1 MALHFILTNNCC
13 SFRKNFLKK
22 ISIYSKGG
30 DIYERLR
37 ISMSNDSQLLKIQD
51 LYACIDETSIL
62 KGINL
67 EIKPGEIHA
76 IMGRNGSG
84 KTTTANIIMGHPD
97 YEVESGTVELNGK
110 DLLEMETWERA
121 REGVF
126 LSFQYP
132 QAVPGLQVGNFLRK
146 SVAATLGED
155 AAKGKDFRN
164 KLKESMKELDIPS
177 SFLGRYV
184 NDGFSGGEKKRFE
197 ILQLMLMTPKL
208 AILDETDSGLD
219 IDGIRTVAKGIN
231 AAIRGTDSG
240 ALIITHYSR
249 ILEHVKPDKIHVLIG
264 GKIVKTGGPELALEL
279 EEKGYDW
286 LEDSNEN

>member
-1 MALHFILTNNCC
+1 MAPDTPVLEISNLHAGIDDTAIL
-13 SFRKNFLKK
+13 R
-22 ISIYSKGG
+22 
-30 DIYERLR
+30 
-37 ISMSNDSQLLKIQD
+37 
-51 LYACIDETSIL
+51 
-62 KGINL
+62 GINL
-67 EIKPGEIHA
+67 EIPPGEIHA

-97 YEVESGTVELNGK
+97 FEITDGTVQLDGE
-110 DLLEMETWERA
+110 DLLDMEPWERA

-146 SVAATLGED
+146 SVAAIRGED
-155 AAKGKDFRN
+155 AAKGAEFRKTLKDA
-164 KLKESMKELDIPS
+164 MTELDIDR

-197 ILQLMLMTPKL
+197 ILQLMLLQPKL

-219 IDGIRTVAKGIN
+219 IDGIRTVSKGIN
-231 AAIRGTDSG
+231 AAVRGTDSG

-249 ILEHVKPDKIHVLIG
+249 ILEHVQPDKVHVLIK
-264 GKIVKTGGPELALEL
+264 GKIVKSGGPELALEL
-279 EEKGYDW
+279 EERGYDW
-286 LEDSNEN
+286 LETEAENSA